1 MLKKVLTTA
10 VLGVSALG
18 VMAANAA
25 APGVYVTGQLGYAN
39 THMNDKTKIADIKGN
54 FPFTANAADAT
65 NLSNNGFAGRVALGY
80 QFNQNFA
87 VEMGYLQ
94 LNKKKVNGTVP
105 DAVAGGDATLPASL
119 SMHENAVDL
128 VGKGILP
135 LTDKFNVYGK
145 LGVAYLT
152 TTINGKGDI
161 DVNGAN
167 VPATFDLNGVAKIS
181 KHKWAPEAA
190 IGVSYDITP
199 NMSVDTSW
207 TRIQPMGSNR
217 PGSIDFVAVGLGY
230 NFG

>member
-1 MLKKVLTTA
+1 MLKNVLTTA
-10 VLGVSALG
+10 VLGASALSI
-18 VMAANAA
+18 MAANAA

-39 THMNDKTKIADIKGN
+39 THMSDKTNFAAINKGIKPIPDFKPNSADV
-54 FPFTANAADAT
+54 T
-65 NLSNNGFAGRVALGY
+65 NLSNNGLAGRLAIGY

-94 LNKKKVNGTVP
+94 LNKKKVDGTV
-105 DAVAGGDATLPASL
+105 DRLPASISL
-119 SMHENAVDL
+119 QQNAIDL

-135 LTDKFNVYGK
+135 IANNVNVYGK

-152 TTINGKGDI
+152 TTIEGKGQVDKL
-161 DVNGAN
+161 
-167 VPATFDLNGVAKIS
+167 VPATFDLDGTAGVS

-199 NMSVDTSW
+199 NVSVDTSW
-207 TRIQPMGSNR
+207 THIQPLGSKR
-217 PGSIDFVAVGLGY
+217 PGNIDFVAVGLGY

>member
-39 THMNDKTKIADIKGN
+39 THMNDKSNIAAIKGI

-65 NLSNNGFAGRVALGY
+65 NLSNNGLAGRLAIGY

-94 LNKKKVNGTVP
+94 LNKKKVNGTVK
-105 DAVAGGDATLPASL
+105 DEQSGITSPASL
-119 SMHENAVDL
+119 SMHQNAIDL
-128 VGKGILP
+128 VGKSILP
-135 LTDKFNVYGK
+135 LTDKVNVYGK

-152 TTINGKGDI
+152 TTIKGKF
-161 DVNGAN
+161 DVAEKGVN
-167 VPATFDLNGVAKIS
+167 VPATADLNGSAGIS

-207 TRIQPMGSNR
+207 TRIQPLGKNR
-217 PGSIDFVAVGLGY
+217 PGAIDFVAVGLGY

>member
-39 THMNDKTKIADIKGN
+39 THMKNKTDISAISKEASET
-54 FPFTANAADAT
+54 PAEIKTDSS
-65 NLSNNGFAGRVALGY
+65 NLSNNGLAGRLAIGY

-94 LNKKKVNGTVP
+94 LSRKKISATYHDISASALLQQNAI
-105 DAVAGGDATLPASL
+105 DLAGKAIFPI
-119 SMHENAVDL
+119 ENNL
-128 VGKGILP
+128 NI
-135 LTDKFNVYGK
+135 YGK

-152 TTINGKGDI
+152 TTLTGEVAKHGD
-161 DVNGAN
+161 DL
-167 VPATFDLNGVAKIS
+167 PATYDLNGVANIA

-199 NMSVDTSW
+199 NVSVDTSW
-207 TRIQPMGSNR
+207 THIQPLGKKR
-217 PGSIDFVAVGLGY
+217 PGNIDFVAVGLSY

>member
-10 VLGVSALG
+10 VLGVSALS

-39 THMNDKTKIADIKGN
+39 THMKDKSN
-54 FPFTANAADAT
+54 FTNYPFTPNAADAI
-65 NLSNNGFAGRVALGY
+65 NLSNNGLAGRLAMGY

-94 LNKKKVNGTVP
+94 LNKKKVNGTIP
-105 DAVAGGDATLPASL
+105 NGEEATLPASL
-119 SMHENAVDL
+119 SLHQNAIDL
-128 VGKGILP
+128 VGKSILP

-152 TTINGKGDI
+152 TTIKGKSNAHPGI
-161 DVNGAN
+161 N
-167 VPATFDLNGVAKIS
+167 VPATADLNGVAGIA

-190 IGVSYDITP
+190 VGVSYDFTP

-207 TRIQPMGSNR
+207 TRIQPLGKNR
-217 PGSIDFVAVGLGY
+217 PGAIDFVAVGLAY

>member
-10 VLGVSALG
+10 VIGVSTLG

-39 THMNDKTKIADIKGN
+39 THMNDKTNIAAINKASKLPD
-54 FPFTANAADAT
+54 FTPDAADAT
-65 NLSNNGFAGRVALGY
+65 NLSNNGLAGRLAIGY

-94 LNKKKVNGTVP
+94 LNSKKVDGT
-105 DAVAGGDATLPASL
+105 AGTKPNLLPASISL
-119 SMHENAVDL
+119 QQNAIDL
-128 VGKGILP
+128 VGKAIFPVASNL
-135 LTDKFNVYGK
+135 NIYGK

-152 TTINGKGDI
+152 TSITAKSDVDGVPSTIN
-161 DVNGAN
+161 
-167 VPATFDLNGVAKIS
+167 LNGPAGIS

-190 IGVSYDITP
+190 VGVSYDITP
-199 NMSVDTSW
+199 NVSVDTSW
-207 TRIQPMGSNR
+207 TRIQTVGSNR
-217 PGSIDFVAVGLGY
+217 PGNIDFVAVGVGY